1 MVSHKNESYFVI
13 HVNFSE
19 NYEYTNME
27 ELNKILNG
35 QKVKSIRFL
44 REPKLIVKRLTKA
57 QIEFYM
63 KK

>member
-35 QKVKSIRFL
+35 QKDKSIKFL
-44 REPKLIVKRLTKA
+44 REPQLIVKRLTKA

>member
-19 NYEYTNME
+19 NYEFTNME

-35 QKVKSIRFL
+35 QKDKSIRIL
-44 REPKLIVKRLTKA
+44 REPKLIVKRLTNA
-57 QIEFYM
+57 QIEYYI